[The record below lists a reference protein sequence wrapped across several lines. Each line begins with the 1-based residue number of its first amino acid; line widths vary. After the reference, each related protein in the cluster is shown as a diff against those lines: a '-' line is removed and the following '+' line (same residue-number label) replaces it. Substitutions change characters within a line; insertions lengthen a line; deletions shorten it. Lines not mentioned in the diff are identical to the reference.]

1 MTRARGGARLAAAWG
16 ISALASVLIGC
27 APEVSTPDD
36 GREGRAKVAQ
46 DAGLTEA
53 GVDRNG
59 GRDTSAASCFAA
71 CQNTSF
77 SCQAKVGAATTLSEA
92 ELTLDAT
99 GCTGSVTRG
108 TSPAVALRLDCV
120 EAQVCVG
127 GSPGTTPA
135 DCVDAT
141 FSAFTYA
148 YTSEDGA
155 FTLCTRN

>member
-1 MTRARGGARLAAAWG
+1 MTWAREGARRATAGASFAFVL
-16 ISALASVLIGC
+16 SAC
-27 APEVSTPDD
+27 APDGTTPGQD
-36 GREGRAKVAQ
+36 RAGRAEGAE

-59 GRDTSAASCFAA
+59 GRDASAASCFAA

-77 SCQAKVGAATTLSEA
+77 TCQAKDGAAARTTSRV

-99 GCTGSVTRG
+99 GCTGSVTIG
-108 TSPAVALRLDCV
+108 TSAAVALRLDCV
-120 EAQVCVG
+120 EAQVCIG
-127 GSPGTTPA
+127 GSPGSTPT

-148 YTSEDGA
+148 FTPEDGA
-155 FTLCTRN
+155 FTLCTRD